1 MPSNAFAGAQLS
13 INLDAIATN
22 WRALTARLK
31 AGARAGAV
39 VKADAYGLGLA
50 AVAPALHNA
59 GCREFFTASLDEGIE
74 LRALL
79 PDCRIFVFFG
89 PQPGEAKELSR
100 HHLCLLY
107 TSPSPRDS

>member
-13 INLDAIATN
+13 INLDAIAAN

-59 GCREFFTASLDEGIE
+59 GCREFFTASLWVFIDGYF
-74 LRALL
+74 
-79 PDCRIFVFFG
+79 DVQGNMIFNF
-89 PQPGEAKELSR
+89 
-100 HHLCLLY
+100 
-107 TSPSPRDS
+107 